1 MMAASITTAS
11 NVIIVGTSIIVPV
24 DIQSSSIAYDTFNN
38 AWIVEG
44 TVEANIQNGTLYV
57 DVVNTPTVLATI
69 EGQPIS
75 VTVSNTPTVLATIEG
90 QPISVN
96 VANTPSVNV
105 ANTPT
110 VLATIEG
117 QPISVNVTNTPSVNV
132 ANTPTV
138 LATIEGQPI
147 SVTVSNTPTVLA
159 TIEGQPISV
168 NVANTPTVLATIEG
182 QPISVNVANTPTVLA
197 TIEGQP
203 ISVNV
208 TGGTVNTVKQPDAT
222 LLGQVVN
229 GSITANT
236 NIFSS
241 NLSITQPS
249 RILTVAAASA
259 SGTLSLALTVGTTTV
274 QNYFNSGSAL
284 NANSWY
290 EFTIDLPSGVQ
301 INYQY
306 TSNTTIT
313 ILVLSE
319 PL

>member
-1 MMAASITTAS
+1 M
-11 NVIIVGTSIIVPV
+11 
-24 DIQSSSIAYDTFNN
+24 
-38 AWIVEG
+38 
-44 TVEANIQNGTLYV
+44 
-57 DVVNTPTVLATI
+57 LATI
-69 EGQPIS
+69 D
-75 VTVSNTPTVLATIEG
+75 G

-96 VANTPSVNV
+96 VS
-105 ANTPT
+105 
-110 VLATIEG
+110 
-117 QPISVNVTNTPSVNV
+117 
-132 ANTPTV
+132 
-138 LATIEGQPI
+138 
-147 SVTVSNTPTVLA
+147 
-159 TIEGQPISV
+159 
-168 NVANTPTVLATIEG
+168 
-182 QPISVNVANTPTVLA
+182 NTPTVLA

-208 TGGTVNTVKQPDAT
+208 TGGTVNTVEQPNAT

-229 GSITANT
+229 GSITANA

-249 RILTVAAASA
+249 RILTVAAAGV

-274 QNYFNSGSAL
+274 RNYFNSGNPL

-290 EFTIDLPSGVQ
+290 EFSIDLPSGVQ

-306 TSNTTIT
+306 TSSTTVT

>member
-1 MMAASITTAS
+1 MAASITTAS

-24 DIQSSSIAYDTFNN
+24 DIQSSAIAYDTFNN

-96 VANTPSVNV
+96 VS
-105 ANTPT
+105 NTPT

-117 QPISVNVTNTPSVNV
+117 QPISVNVANTPSVNV

-168 NVANTPTVLATIEG
+168 TVANTPTVLATIEG
-182 QPISVNVANTPTVLA
+182 QPISVTVSNTPTVLA

-222 LLGQVVN
+222 LLGEAVN

-241 NLSITQPS
+241 NLSIAQPS
-249 RILTVAAASA
+249 RILTVTAAGA

-274 QNYFNSGSAL
+274 QNYLNNGNPL

-306 TSNTTIT
+306 TSSTTIT

>member
-1 MMAASITTAS
+1 MTASITTAS

-24 DIQSSSIAYDTFNN
+24 DIQSSAIAYDTFNN

-44 TVEANIQNGTLYV
+44 TMEANIQNGTLYV

-96 VANTPSVNV
+96 V
-105 ANTPT
+105 
-110 VLATIEG
+110 
-117 QPISVNVTNTPSVNV
+117 
-132 ANTPTV
+132 
-138 LATIEGQPI
+138 
-147 SVTVSNTPTVLA
+147 
-159 TIEGQPISV
+159 
-168 NVANTPTVLATIEG
+168 
-182 QPISVNVANTPTVLA
+182 
-197 TIEGQP
+197 
-203 ISVNV
+203 
-208 TGGTVNTVKQPDAT
+208 TGGTVNSVKQPDAT
-222 LLGQVVN
+222 LLGQVVR
-229 GSITANT
+229 GSITANA

-274 QNYFNSGSAL
+274 QNHFNSGNAL
-284 NANSWY
+284 NASSWY
-290 EFTIDLPSGVQ
+290 EFAIDLPSGVQ

-306 TSNTTIT
+306 TSSTTIT

>member
-24 DIQSSSIAYDTFNN
+24 DIQSSAIAYDTFNN

-96 VANTPSVNV
+96 VANTP
-105 ANTPT
+105 
-110 VLATIEG
+110 
-117 QPISVNVTNTPSVNV
+117 
-132 ANTPTV
+132 TV

-168 NVANTPTVLATIEG
+168 NVANAPTVLATIEGQPISVTVSNTPTVLATIEG
-182 QPISVNVANTPTVLA
+182 QPISVNVSNTPSVNVANTPTVLA

-208 TGGTVNTVKQPDAT
+208 TGGTVNTVEQPNAT
-222 LLGQVVN
+222 LLGEVVN
-229 GSITANT
+229 GSITANA

-249 RILTVAAASA
+249 RILTVAAAGV

-274 QNYFNSGSAL
+274 QNYFNSGNPL

-290 EFTIDLPSGVQ
+290 EFSIDLPSGVQ

-306 TSNTTIT
+306 TSSTTVT

>member
-24 DIQSSSIAYDTFNN
+24 DIQSSAIAYDTFNN

-44 TVEANIQNGTLYV
+44 TVEASIQNGTLYV
-57 DVVNTPTVLATI
+57 DVVNTPIVLATIEGQPISVTVSNTPKVLATIEGQPISVNVSNTPSVNVANTPRVLATIEGQPISVTVSNTPTVLATI
-69 EGQPIS
+69 KGQPIS

-96 VANTPSVNV
+96 VT
-105 ANTPT
+105 NTPT
-110 VLATIEG
+110 VLATID
-117 QPISVNVTNTPSVNV
+117 
-132 ANTPTV
+132 
-138 LATIEGQPI
+138 
-147 SVTVSNTPTVLA
+147 
-159 TIEGQPISV
+159 
-168 NVANTPTVLATIEG
+168 G

-208 TGGTVNTVKQPDAT
+208 TGGTVNTVEQPNAT

-236 NIFSS
+236 NIFTS

-249 RILTVAAASA
+249 RILTVAAAGV

-274 QNYFNSGSAL
+274 QNYFNSGNPL

-290 EFTIDLPSGVQ
+290 EFSIDLPSGVQ

>member
-24 DIQSSSIAYDTFNN
+24 DIQSSAIAYDNFNN

-75 VTVSNTPTVLATIEG
+75 VTVSNAPTVLATIEG
-90 QPISVN
+90 QPISVT
-96 VANTPSVNV
+96 VA
-105 ANTPT
+105 
-110 VLATIEG
+110 
-117 QPISVNVTNTPSVNV
+117 NTPSVNV

-168 NVANTPTVLATIEG
+168 TVSNTPTVLATIEGQPISVNVANAPTVLATIEG

-208 TGGTVNTVKQPDAT
+208 TGGTVNTVEQPNAT

-236 NIFSS
+236 NIFTS

-249 RILTVAAASA
+249 RILTVAAAGV

-274 QNYFNSGSAL
+274 QNYFNSGNPL

-290 EFTIDLPSGVQ
+290 EFSIDLPSGVQ

-306 TSNTTIT
+306 TSSTTIT

>member
-1 MMAASITTAS
+1 MMSVSITTAS

-24 DIQSSSIAYDTFNN
+24 DIQSSAIAYDTFNN

-75 VTVSNTPTVLATIEG
+75 VTVSNTPKVLATIEG

-96 VANTPSVNV
+96 VSNTPSVNV

-110 VLATIEG
+110 VLATIKG
-117 QPISVNVTNTPSVNV
+117 QPISVTVS
-132 ANTPTV
+132 NTPTV

-208 TGGTVNTVKQPDAT
+208 TGGTVNTVEQPNAT

-249 RILTVAAASA
+249 RIFTVAAAGA

-274 QNYFNSGSAL
+274 QNYFNSGNPL

-290 EFTIDLPSGVQ
+290 EFSIDLPSGVQ

>member
-24 DIQSSSIAYDTFNN
+24 DIQSSAIAYDTFNN

-96 VANTPSVNV
+96 VANTP
-105 ANTPT
+105 
-110 VLATIEG
+110 
-117 QPISVNVTNTPSVNV
+117 
-132 ANTPTV
+132 TV

-168 NVANTPTVLATIEG
+168 NVANAPTVLATIEGQPISVTVSNTPTVLATIEG
-182 QPISVNVANTPTVLA
+182 QPISVNVSNTPSVNVANTPTVLA

-208 TGGTVNTVKQPDAT
+208 TGGTVNTVEQPNAT
-222 LLGQVVN
+222 LLGEVVN
-229 GSITANT
+229 GSITANA
-236 NIFSS
+236 NIFTS
-241 NLSITQPS
+241 NLSIAQPS
-249 RILTVAAASA
+249 RIFTVAAAGV

-274 QNYFNSGSAL
+274 QSYLNSGNPL

-290 EFTIDLPSGVQ
+290 EFSIDLPSGVQ

-306 TSNTTIT
+306 TSSTTVT

>member
-24 DIQSSSIAYDTFNN
+24 DIQSSAIAYDTFNN

-117 QPISVNVTNTPSVNV
+117 QPISVNVTNTP
-132 ANTPTV
+132 TV

-168 NVANTPTVLATIEG
+168 NVANAPTVLATIEG
-182 QPISVNVANTPTVLA
+182 QPISVTVSNTPTVLA

-208 TGGTVNTVKQPDAT
+208 TGGTVNTVEQPNAT

-236 NIFSS
+236 NIFTS

-249 RILTVAAASA
+249 RILTVVTAGA
-259 SGTLSLALTVGTTTV
+259 SGTLSLKLTVGTTTV
-274 QNYFNSGSAL
+274 QSYLNSGNPL
-284 NANSWY
+284 NADSWY
-290 EFTIDLPSGVQ
+290 EFSIDLPSGVQ

-306 TSNTTIT
+306 TSSTTVT

>member
-1 MMAASITTAS
+1 MTASITTAS

-24 DIQSSSIAYDTFNN
+24 DIQSSAIAYDTFNN

-44 TVEANIQNGTLYV
+44 TVESNIQNGTLYV

-96 VANTPSVNV
+96 VSNTPSVNV

-117 QPISVNVTNTPSVNV
+117 QPISVNVSNTPSVNV

-182 QPISVNVANTPTVLA
+182 QPISVNV
-197 TIEGQP
+197 
-203 ISVNV
+203 

-222 LLGQVVN
+222 LLGEVVN

-241 NLSITQPS
+241 NLPITQPS
-249 RILTVAAASA
+249 RILTVAAAGA

-274 QNYFNSGSAL
+274 QNYLNSGNLL

-290 EFTIDLPSGVQ
+290 EFAIDLPSGVQ

-306 TSNTTIT
+306 TSSTTIT

>member
-24 DIQSSSIAYDTFNN
+24 DIQSSAIAYDTFNN

-96 VANTPSVNV
+96 VS
-105 ANTPT
+105 
-110 VLATIEG
+110 
-117 QPISVNVTNTPSVNV
+117 NTPSVNV

-168 NVANTPTVLATIEG
+168 NVSNTPTVLATIEG
-182 QPISVNVANTPTVLA
+182 QPISVTVANTPTVLA

-208 TGGTVNTVKQPDAT
+208 TGGTVNTVEQPNAT

-236 NIFSS
+236 NIFTS

-249 RILTVAAASA
+249 RIFTVVAAGV

-274 QNYFNSGSAL
+274 QNYFNSGNPL

-290 EFTIDLPSGVQ
+290 EFSIDLPSGVQ

-306 TSNTTIT
+306 TSSTTVT

>member
-1 MMAASITTAS
+1 
-11 NVIIVGTSIIVPV
+11 
-24 DIQSSSIAYDTFNN
+24 
-38 AWIVEG
+38 
-44 TVEANIQNGTLYV
+44 
-57 DVVNTPTVLATI
+57 VLATI

-90 QPISVN
+90 QPISVT
-96 VANTPSVNV
+96 VSNTPSVNV
-105 ANTPT
+105 A
-110 VLATIEG
+110 
-117 QPISVNVTNTPSVNV
+117 
-132 ANTPTV
+132 
-138 LATIEGQPI
+138 
-147 SVTVSNTPTVLA
+147 NTPTVLA

-208 TGGTVNTVKQPDAT
+208 SNTPTVLATIEGQPISVNVTGGTVNTVEQPNAT
-222 LLGQVVN
+222 LLGEVVN
-229 GSITANT
+229 GSITANA

-249 RILTVAAASA
+249 RILTAVTAGV

-274 QNYFNSGSAL
+274 QSYLNSGNPL

-290 EFTIDLPSGVQ
+290 EFSIDLPSGVQ

-306 TSNTTIT
+306 TSSTTIT

>member
-24 DIQSSSIAYDTFNN
+24 DIQSSAIAYDTFNN

-57 DVVNTPTVLATI
+57 DVVNTPIVLATIEGQPISVTVSNTPTVLATIKGQPISVTVSNTPTVLATIEGQPISVNVANAPTVLATI

-96 VANTPSVNV
+96 V
-105 ANTPT
+105 
-110 VLATIEG
+110 
-117 QPISVNVTNTPSVNV
+117 
-132 ANTPTV
+132 
-138 LATIEGQPI
+138 
-147 SVTVSNTPTVLA
+147 
-159 TIEGQPISV
+159 
-168 NVANTPTVLATIEG
+168 
-182 QPISVNVANTPTVLA
+182 
-197 TIEGQP
+197 
-203 ISVNV
+203 
-208 TGGTVNTVKQPDAT
+208 TGGTVNTVKQPNAT
-222 LLGQVVN
+222 LLGEVVN
-229 GSITANT
+229 GSITANA
-236 NIFSS
+236 NIFTS
-241 NLSITQPS
+241 NLSVTQPS
-249 RILTVAAASA
+249 SIHTVVAAGA

-274 QNYFNSGSAL
+274 QNHLNSGNPL
-284 NANSWY
+284 NASSWY
-290 EFTIDLPSGVQ
+290 EFNIDLPSGVQ

>member
-24 DIQSSSIAYDTFNN
+24 DIQSSAIAYDTFNN

-96 VANTPSVNV
+96 VANTP
-105 ANTPT
+105 
-110 VLATIEG
+110 
-117 QPISVNVTNTPSVNV
+117 
-132 ANTPTV
+132 TV

-168 NVANTPTVLATIEG
+168 NVANAPTVLATIEGQPISVTVSNTPTVLATIEG
-182 QPISVNVANTPTVLA
+182 QPISVNVSNTPSVNVANTPTVLA

-208 TGGTVNTVKQPDAT
+208 TGGTVNTVEQPNAT
-222 LLGQVVN
+222 LLGEVVN
-229 GSITANT
+229 GSITANA
-236 NIFSS
+236 NIFSN
-241 NLSITQPS
+241 NLSIAQPS
-249 RILTVAAASA
+249 RIFTVAAAGV

-274 QNYFNSGSAL
+274 QNHFNSGNPL

-290 EFTIDLPSGVQ
+290 EFSIDLPSGVQ

-306 TSNTTIT
+306 TSSTTVT

>member
-1 MMAASITTAS
+1 MAASITTAS

-24 DIQSSSIAYDTFNN
+24 DIQSSAIAYDTFNN

-75 VTVSNTPTVLATIEG
+75 VNVANTPTVLATIEGQPISVTVSNTPTVLATIEGQPISVNVSNTPSVNVANTPTVLATIEGQPISVNVANTPTVLATIEG

-117 QPISVNVTNTPSVNV
+117 QPISVNVTS
-132 ANTPTV
+132 
-138 LATIEGQPI
+138 
-147 SVTVSNTPTVLA
+147 
-159 TIEGQPISV
+159 
-168 NVANTPTVLATIEG
+168 
-182 QPISVNVANTPTVLA
+182 
-197 TIEGQP
+197 
-203 ISVNV
+203 
-208 TGGTVNTVKQPDAT
+208 GTVNTVAQPNAT

-229 GSITANT
+229 GSITANA

-249 RILTVAAASA
+249 SVFTVVAAGA
-259 SGTLSLALTVGTTTV
+259 SGTLSMSLTVGTTTV
-274 QNYFNSGSAL
+274 QNYLNSGNPL

-290 EFTIDLPSGVQ
+290 EFAINLPSGVQ

-306 TSNTTIT
+306 TSSTTVT